1 MSTRKGNMHSAKSLT
16 KKNTVNK
23 KSKTS
28 LRKVAFFAFV
38 LGTLMTPSM
47 SFAAEEAPVLEAPVI
62 ETGTVVVSATR
73 TEQLLEDVSASME
86 VFTAEDIQKLG
97 ANNVMQVLQTAQ
109 NVNITSK
116 LSIRGM
122 PQEGTTILINGR
134 KPSGELHVGSGANR
148 TLQTIDVN
156 RIERIEVL
164 AGPSSALY
172 GSATGG
178 VINIITKKSSEPSVM
193 AGFTYGNKKLR
204 NYYSVDSGKIG
215 NADFLANLGYTSN
228 IPSKTYYYDNAYTPW
243 KEYSA
248 SKDGTELAGDIA
260 LGYDFN
266 DDHRLALYAD
276 YYTENYF
283 SENVGSKYNNGT
295 GQYDRTYTK
304 YDPTDITRYGATL
317 EYTGT
322 VGDHMYSLS
331 ATYSGTEE
339 VNDGDNT
346 TDFYT
351 DFTLEFQDSWMIN
364 DNHTLTFGGQYKAQT
379 IDAPGRSTYGDETT
393 FALYIQDE
401 MRFFD
406 DTLLITP
413 AVRFDHYESFGGNFS
428 PKLGV
433 VWKFLEDHRLKANFG
448 LGFRAPS
455 IDELYRETGPGFGRF
470 GYDYYTYKGNPNLK
484 PEESVSWD
492 VRYEG
497 SYENVNWGITYYWND
512 IKNLIGGWDFVAD
525 PKTIDGTFYDGYFTF
540 LQTARAR
547 TQGIEVNL
555 GIDFLDHFRASAS
568 YTYLDARDLD
578 TGKFLSSEAMNT
590 WQAKL
595 EFNQQDWGTYVAVW
609 AEFVDHAYS
618 SSQGWQSYN
627 TFNASIRQTFAENY
641 TVFASATNIFN
652 SGNKYNSSWVNSPE
666 WNVGVEIRF

>member
-1 MSTRKGNMHSAKSLT
+1 MAFLKEKGIQAKST
-16 KKNTVNK
+16 AA
-23 KSKTS
+23 
-28 LRKVAFFAFV
+28 LRKAAFFALV
-38 LGTLMTPSM
+38 LGTFVVPSQG
-47 SFAAEEAPVLEAPVI
+47 FAAEEAPVV
-62 ETGTVVVSATR
+62 ETGTVVISATR
-73 TEQLLEDVSASME
+73 TEQFLEDVSASME
-86 VFTAEDIQKLG
+86 VFTAEDIKKLG
-97 ANNVMQVLQTAQ
+97 ANNVMQVLRTAQ

-178 VINIITKKSSEPSVM
+178 VINIITKKSQEASAM
-193 AGFTYGNKKLR
+193 AGFSYGNKKLR
-204 NYYSVDSGKIG
+204 NYYSVDAGKIG
-215 NADFLANLGYTSN
+215 NFDFMANLGYTSN
-228 IPSKTYYYDNAYTPW
+228 IPSKTYYYDNAHTPW

-248 SKDGTELAGDIA
+248 SKDGSEFAGDIA
-260 LGYDFN
+260 MGYDFN
-266 DDHRLALYAD
+266 DDHRLSLYAD
-276 YYTENYF
+276 YFTENYF
-283 SENVGSKYNNGT
+283 SDNVGSEYNSGT

-322 VGDHMYSLS
+322 VGDHMYSIS

-339 VNDGDNT
+339 INDGDNT
-346 TDFYT
+346 VDYYT
-351 DFTLEFQDSWMIN
+351 DFTAEFQDTWMIH
-364 DNHTLTFGGQYKAQT
+364 DQHTLTYGLMYKAQT

-393 FALYIQDE
+393 FAAYIQDE

-406 DTLLITP
+406 ETLLITP
-413 AVRFDHYESFGGNFS
+413 AVRYDHYESFGGNLS

-455 IDELYRETGPGFGRF
+455 IDELYRETGPGNGKRL
-470 GYDYYTYKGNPNLK
+470 GHTYYTYKGNPNLK

-492 VRYEG
+492 VGYEG
-497 SYENVNWGITYYWND
+497 GYKNVNWGITYYWNE

-525 PKTIDGTFYDGYFTF
+525 PKTIGGKNYEGYFTF
-540 LQTARAR
+540 MQTARAR
-547 TQGIEVNL
+547 TQGIEANIGV
-555 GIDFLDHFRASAS
+555 DFLDYFRVSGS
-568 YTYLDARDLD
+568 YTYLDARDLE
-578 TGKFLSSEAMNT
+578 TGKFLSSEVMNT
-590 WQAKL
+590 WQAML
-595 EFNQQDWGTYVAVW
+595 EFNQPDWGTYVAVW
-609 AEFVDHAYS
+609 TEIADHANNS
-618 SSQGWQSYN
+618 SEGWVNY
-627 TFNASIRQTFAENY
+627 TTVNASIRQTFAENY
-641 TVFASATNIFN
+641 SVFASATNIFN
-652 SGNKYNSSWVNSPE
+652 GGNKYNSSWVDSPE
-666 WNVGVEIRF
+666 WNVGIEIKF